1 MQKSKQKRAPA
12 AQNSGGSGELVF
24 LRAEDEALH
33 THAEWACSWA
43 VPRDGEF
50 EAQVRPALLSQCV

>member
-1 MQKSKQKRAPA
+1 M
-12 AQNSGGSGELVF
+12 F

-33 THAEWACSWA
+33 AHAEWACSWA

-50 EAQVRPALLSQCV
+50 EAQVRPALLSDCV